1 MVLLLPE
8 LSAESEVRLLAR
20 VSFFFWATE
29 LQTGSLVLVRL
40 EPPTLGLKSPL
51 SHPLSYPLKQ
61 GDKQAFRQ
69 TTEAHSFRRF
79 GFKLQTTPQRHALD
93 TSFGPP
99 STSALDIIAHR
110 TMARRHKCCIW
121 GGNVTLE
128 NLFIEQLMS
137 NKQLLKTRTA
147 YRVETGRAEAA
158 ARREEVCRGGQKSCG
173 VSQKVGERFPRRAAA
188 KGGGR

>member
-8 LSAESEVRLLAR
+8 LSAESEARLLAR

-29 LQTGSLVLVRL
+29 LQTGSLVIVRL

-51 SHPLSYPLKQ
+51 SYPLSYPLKQ
-61 GDKQAFRQ
+61 SDKQAFQQ
-69 TTEAHSFRRF
+69 TTEPRSFRRF

-110 TMARRHKCCIW
+110 
-121 GGNVTLE
+121 N
-128 NLFIEQLMS
+128 N
-137 NKQLLKTRTA
+137 
-147 YRVETGRAEAA
+147 
-158 ARREEVCRGGQKSCG
+158 GGQAQVLHMGRKCDIRES
-173 VSQKVGERFPRRAAA
+173 FYRATNV
-188 KGGGR
+188 K